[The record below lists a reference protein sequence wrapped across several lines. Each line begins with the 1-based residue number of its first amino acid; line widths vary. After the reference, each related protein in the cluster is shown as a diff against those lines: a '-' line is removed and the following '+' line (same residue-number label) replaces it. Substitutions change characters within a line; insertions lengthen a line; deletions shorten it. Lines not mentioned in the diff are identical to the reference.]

1 MPYLTYEG
9 VFELEAVPRRLTVV
23 GGGPVGCELAQ
34 ALRPITDYLLLT
46 PDY

>member
-23 GGGPVGCELAQ
+23 GSGPVGCELAQ
-34 ALRPITDYLLLT
+34 ALLLTTDY
-46 PDY
+46 